1 MDKYAYGQPLREQR
15 MQVFVVW
22 PPLLATPWVL
32 IHLSCPDPPSHQC
45 PRNNQL
51 SQRSAH
57 WRCQKHLTYHPP
69 HENTDPPRSERR
81 TLQSGPRQNHAGTLI
96 TPMNMDLDANIIALS
111 SPPCV
116 RGDVSTDL
124 ARLSISYSFGFYK
137 VTNSIDEGF
146 VIDFARLRQYRFF

>member
-1 MDKYAYGQPLREQR
+1 
-15 MQVFVVW
+15 
-22 PPLLATPWVL
+22 
-32 IHLSCPDPPSHQC
+32 
-45 PRNNQL
+45 
-51 SQRSAH
+51 
-57 WRCQKHLTYHPP
+57 
-69 HENTDPPRSERR
+69 
-81 TLQSGPRQNHAGTLI
+81 
-96 TPMNMDLDANIIALS
+96 MNMDLDANIIALS